1 MTSENGCSGSTEDV
15 VILVEEL
22 FYLRFSVQVLL
33 PGAWGDRE
41 THKKVVYSI
50 ILKT

>member
-22 FYLRFSVQVLL
+22 FYLRFFSASAV
-33 PGAWGDRE
+33 AWSLGGTGKHTKRWFI
-41 THKKVVYSI
+41 VSS
-50 ILKT
+50 

>member
-1 MTSENGCSGSTEDV
+1 MTSENGYSGSTEDV

-22 FYLRFSVQVLL
+22 FYLRFSVQVLE
-33 PGAWGDRE
+33 PGGNRE
-41 THKKVVYSI
+41 THKKVFYSI

>member
-1 MTSENGCSGSTEDV
+1 MTSENGYSGSTEDV

-33 PGAWGDRE
+33 PGAWGE
-41 THKKVVYSI
+41 QGNTQKGV
-50 ILKT
+50 L